1 MYLSVLKYVTYSI
14 RQFYFNY
21 CECKHFSITWMF
33 YPFPLHDDGKL
44 LLITG
49 KAWVLDG
56 LE

>member
-49 KAWVLDG
+49 NAWVLDG